1 MNKRNL
7 RSFAFGLII
16 AVTLIGSVYYF
27 QNDSIQLTM
36 KVDDATSFLAEKG
49 YTVIKDSEYKDLKE
63 RTSIQSKST
72 LSENKDVP
80 LQENTEEKV
89 EISPSAD
96 TPNSIIN
103 FQLEVESGMTSS
115 EISTKLAQNKI
126 VDDEE
131 DFANYLIN
139 NGYQTEIQLGS
150 YSLTNRMSYDQ
161 IAKMITKK

>member
-7 RSFAFGLII
+7 RSFAFGLFI

-27 QNDSIQLTM
+27 QNDSIQPTM
-36 KVDDATSFLAEKG
+36 KVDDATSFLAKKG

-63 RTSIQSKST
+63 KTSIQSKST
-72 LSENKDVP
+72 IPENKDEP
-80 LQENTEEKV
+80 LQESTKEKV
-89 EISPSAD
+89 QINSSAD

-115 EISTKLAQNKI
+115 EISTELAQNKI

-139 NGYQTEIQLGS
+139 KGYQTEIQLGS